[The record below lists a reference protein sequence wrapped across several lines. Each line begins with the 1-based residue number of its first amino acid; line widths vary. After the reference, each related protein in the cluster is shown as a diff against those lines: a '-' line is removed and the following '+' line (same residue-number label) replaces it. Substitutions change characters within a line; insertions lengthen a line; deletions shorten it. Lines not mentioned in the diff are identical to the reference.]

1 MEDLDVLCGDGSQ
14 GQAACAV
21 SGKAA
26 GERDEGELAVGEER
40 KNRVG
45 DGKDSLG
52 VYICCRKEIAN
63 AK

>member
-26 GERDEGELAVGEER
+26 GERDEGEFVVGEER
-40 KNRVG
+40 K
-45 DGKDSLG
+45 D
-52 VYICCRKEIAN
+52 
-63 AK
+63 

>member
-40 KNRVG
+40 KDRVG
-45 DGKDSLG
+45 DDKDS
-52 VYICCRKEIAN
+52 VYIFAVERK
-63 AK
+63 